1 MAVSWLAMSAE
12 TDPILTV
19 TEVARQKVLRVR
31 AAEADSDNLALWLE
45 VSGVANGKYRYD
57 MYFQPLD
64 YAGPTDAVQRHDD
77 LSVVIPNFSIDK
89 VRGATLDVAGDPIEG
104 GLILDN
110 PNSPSPA
117 VASPGTSVPPPPADL
132 SGDVPQRVI
141 QVLDSQINP
150 SIAAH
155 GGHAQ
160 LVAVEGDT
168 AYLRLSGGCQGCG
181 MASVTLSQGIEV
193 LLKESV
199 PEILRVVDVTDHASG
214 TNPYFEQAKK

>member
-1 MAVSWLAMSAE
+1 MSAE

-31 AAEADSDNLALWLE
+31 AAESDPDNLALWLE

-89 VRGATLDVAGDPIEG
+89 VRGSTLDVAGDPIEG

-117 VASPGTSVPPPPADL
+117 VAAPGTSVPPPPADL

-141 QVLDSQINP
+141 QVLDGQINP

>member
-1 MAVSWLAMSAE
+1 MSAE
-12 TDPILTV
+12 PDPILTV

-31 AAEADSDNLALWLE
+31 AAEPDPDKLALWLE

-64 YAGPTDAVQRHDD
+64 YAGPTDAIQRHDD

-89 VRGATLDVAGDPIEG
+89 VRGSTLDVAGDPVDG
-104 GLILDN
+104 GLVLDN

-155 GGHAQ
+155 GGQAQ

>member
-1 MAVSWLAMSAE
+1 MTAMSAE

-31 AAEADSDNLALWLE
+31 AAESDPDNLALWLE

-89 VRGATLDVAGDPIEG
+89 VRGSTLDVAGDPIEG

-117 VASPGTSVPPPPADL
+117 VAAPGTSVPPPPADL

-141 QVLDSQINP
+141 QVLDGQINP